1 MIVDSPV
8 KLLHNFLSISY
19 ENLMLDQYDKFN
31 LISLSILI
39 TCLLVIVWILLGE
52 ITFQSLL
59 GVKGLKS
66 VPCRDNLKFQDNVM
80 PQLIEEACE
89 TLKWDPKLCGANSY
103 ISLFLYF
110 QSSLRP
116 QMAIF
121 RI

>member
-1 MIVDSPV
+1 
-8 KLLHNFLSISY
+8 
-19 ENLMLDQYDKFN
+19 MLDQYNKFN

-39 TCLLVIVWILLGE
+39 TCLLVIVWIVLGE
-52 ITFQSLL
+52 ITSLFQSLL

-80 PQLIEEACE
+80 PQLIKEACE

-110 QSSLRP
+110 QLSLRP

>member
-1 MIVDSPV
+1 
-8 KLLHNFLSISY
+8 
-19 ENLMLDQYDKFN
+19 MLDQYDKFN

-80 PQLIEEACE
+80 PQLIKEACE
-89 TLKWDPKLCGANSY
+89 TLKWDPKLCGVTPTFHCFY
-103 ISLFLYF
+103 IFS
-110 QSSLRP
+110 RV
-116 QMAIF
+116 
-121 RI
+121 